1 MFSKRKEQNMA
12 ELLEVKHL
20 SVSFDT
26 PEGEVEAVRDVSFF
40 VKKEETLAIVGESG
54 CGKSVLC
61 RSIMKLLPRTAR
73 IKSGSI
79 LANGREIIKC
89 TEKEMQ
95 TIRGSFFSMVFQ
107 DPMTSLNPAM
117 TVGAQIAEAVLI
129 HRPELSREE
138 VRRRVWELMELVGI
152 DHPKERAAQY
162 PWNFSGGMR
171 QRAVLAIALAS
182 EPAVLLADEPT
193 TALDVTIQ
201 AQILALFRKIQ
212 EKLGTAIV
220 LVSHDLGVV
229 AAAADRVAVMYAG
242 KICETGLVREI
253 FEDPK
258 HPYTKGLLRSL
269 PALSRG
275 KKELYCL
282 PGMPPKLN
290 HPPAGDA
297 FACRNP
303 YALAVDYE
311 KQPPMFQ
318 VTDTHYAATW
328 LLDERAAEVRAKIEE
343 EMSKGEA
350 PDGTREEIKY
360 HPGFDRKASGKEVLM
375 EVQHLSQLFSMTGK
389 KVFRA
394 VDDVSFE
401 LHKGEILGLVGES
414 GSGKSTTARCIMNIS
429 SSPGGHIFYK
439 GIDVLDKKQFR
450 KNRKALQAERQMIF
464 QDSASS
470 LNQRMRVEDII
481 LEPLKLSH
489 RKPKQGSYREEAEF
503 QLKYVGLDSSF
514 LDRYPSELSGGQR
527 QRVAIARALIMD
539 PELVVADEPIASLD
553 VSIQA
558 QIVNLFRHLQ
568 REHGFSFL
576 FIAHDLSMV
585 EFLCDRVGVMY
596 HGQLVELAP
605 CRELYSNPLHPYT
618 KQLLLAV
625 PDLEKYGLQSA
636 KKEAEHPGNGTIPEK
651 AYGTA
656 AKGSWTEV
664 LPEHFVRLD
673 AMECSAHQRSRL

>member
-40 VKKEETLAIVGESG
+40 VKKGETLAIVGESG

-201 AQILALFRKIQ
+201 AQILALFRRIQ

-401 LHKGEILGLVGES
+401 LRKGEILGLVGES

-585 EFLCDRVGVMY
+585 ECLCDRVGVMY

-651 AYGTA
+651 VYGTA

>member
-40 VKKEETLAIVGESG
+40 VKKGETLAIVGESG

-360 HPGFDRKASGKEVLM
+360 HPGFERKASGKEVLM

-401 LHKGEILGLVGES
+401 LRKGEILGLVGES

-636 KKEAEHPGNGTIPEK
+636 KKEAEHPGNGTVPEK
-651 AYGTA
+651 AYGTV

>member
-1 MFSKRKEQNMA
+1 MA

-275 KKELYCL
+275 KKELYWL

-401 LHKGEILGLVGES
+401 LRKGEILGLVGES

>member
-1 MFSKRKEQNMA
+1 MA

-40 VKKEETLAIVGESG
+40 VKKGETLAIVGESG

-79 LANGREIIKC
+79 LANGRETIKC

-290 HPPAGDA
+290 HPPVGDA

-375 EVQHLSQLFSMTGK
+375 EIRHLSQLFSMTGK

-401 LHKGEILGLVGES
+401 LRKGEILGLVGES

-673 AMECSAHQRSRL
+673 AMECSAHQRKKKKKKGPVFI

>member
-40 VKKEETLAIVGESG
+40 VKKGETLAIVGESG

-79 LANGREIIKC
+79 LANGREIIEC

-290 HPPAGDA
+290 HPPVGDA

-375 EVQHLSQLFSMTGK
+375 EVQHLSQLFSMIGK

-401 LHKGEILGLVGES
+401 LRKGEILGLVGES

-489 RKPKQGSYREEAEF
+489 RKPKQGNYREEAEF

-636 KKEAEHPGNGTIPEK
+636 KKEAEHPGNGTVPEK

>member
-1 MFSKRKEQNMA
+1 MA

-40 VKKEETLAIVGESG
+40 VKKGETLAIVGESG

-201 AQILALFRKIQ
+201 AQILALFRRIQ

-229 AAAADRVAVMYAG
+229 ATAADRVAVMYAG

-290 HPPAGDA
+290 HPPVGDA

-401 LHKGEILGLVGES
+401 LRKGEILGLVGES

-439 GIDVLDKKQFR
+439 GIDVLDKKQFW

-636 KKEAEHPGNGTIPEK
+636 KKEAEHPGNGTVPEK
-651 AYGTA
+651 ACGTA

-673 AMECSAHQRSRL
+673 ATECSAHQRSRL

>member
-40 VKKEETLAIVGESG
+40 VKKGETLAIVGESG

-79 LANGREIIKC
+79 LANGREIIEC

-95 TIRGSFFSMVFQ
+95 TIRGSFCSMVFQ

-290 HPPAGDA
+290 HPPVGDA

-401 LHKGEILGLVGES
+401 LRKGEILGLVGES

-450 KNRKALQAERQMIF
+450 KNRKVLQAERQMIF

-489 RKPKQGSYREEAEF
+489 RKPKQGNYREEAEF

-625 PDLEKYGLQSA
+625 PNLEKYGLQSA
-636 KKEAEHPGNGTIPEK
+636 KKEAEHPGNGTVPEK

-664 LPEHFVRLD
+664 LPEHFVRVD

>member
-1 MFSKRKEQNMA
+1 MA

-40 VKKEETLAIVGESG
+40 VKKGETLAIVGESG

-79 LANGREIIKC
+79 LANGREIIDC

-290 HPPAGDA
+290 HPPVGDA

-375 EVQHLSQLFSMTGK
+375 EVRHLSQLFSMTGK

-401 LHKGEILGLVGES
+401 LRKGEILGLVGES

-636 KKEAEHPGNGTIPEK
+636 KKEAEHPGNGTVPEK

-664 LPEHFVRLD
+664 LPEHFVRVD

>member
-1 MFSKRKEQNMA
+1 MA

-40 VKKEETLAIVGESG
+40 VKKGETLAIVGESG

-290 HPPAGDA
+290 HPPVGDA

-360 HPGFDRKASGKEVLM
+360 HPGFDRKAFGKEVLM

-401 LHKGEILGLVGES
+401 LRKGEILGLVGES

-636 KKEAEHPGNGTIPEK
+636 KKEAEHPGNGTVPEK

-656 AKGSWTEV
+656 AKGSWIEV

-673 AMECSAHQRSRL
+673 AMECSARQRSRL

>member
-1 MFSKRKEQNMA
+1 MA

-40 VKKEETLAIVGESG
+40 VKKGETLAIVGESG

-401 LHKGEILGLVGES
+401 LRKGEILGLVGES

-539 PELVVADEPIASLD
+539 PELVVADEPIASLE

-618 KQLLLAV
+618 KQLLLEV

-673 AMECSAHQRSRL
+673 AMECSAHQRCRL

>member
-1 MFSKRKEQNMA
+1 MA

-290 HPPAGDA
+290 HPPVGDA

-401 LHKGEILGLVGES
+401 LRKGEILGLVGES

>member
-1 MFSKRKEQNMA
+1 MA

-40 VKKEETLAIVGESG
+40 VKKGETLAIVGESG

-290 HPPAGDA
+290 HPPVGDA

-401 LHKGEILGLVGES
+401 LRKGEILGLVGES

-489 RKPKQGSYREEAEF
+489 RKAKKGSYREEAEF

-636 KKEAEHPGNGTIPEK
+636 KEEAEHPGNGTVPEK
-651 AYGTA
+651 TYGTA

-673 AMECSAHQRSRL
+673 ATECSAHQRSRL

>member
-40 VKKEETLAIVGESG
+40 VKKGETLAIVGESG

-79 LANGREIIKC
+79 LANGREIIDC

-290 HPPAGDA
+290 HPPMGDA

-401 LHKGEILGLVGES
+401 LRKGEILGLVGES

-636 KKEAEHPGNGTIPEK
+636 KKEAEHPGNGTVPEK

-664 LPEHFVRLD
+664 LPEHFVRVD